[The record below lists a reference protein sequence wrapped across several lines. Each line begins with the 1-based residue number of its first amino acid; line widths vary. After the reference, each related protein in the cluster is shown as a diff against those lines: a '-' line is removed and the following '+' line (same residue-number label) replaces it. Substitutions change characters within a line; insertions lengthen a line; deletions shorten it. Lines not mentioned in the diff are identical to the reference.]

1 MEWDAN
7 AYFYSQWGDEMEMFS
22 YFATEKV
29 DDWWTKWG
37 SLLARDRDQ
46 VAGTGK
52 GGEVVPP
59 VTPTVEVNVSS
70 GQRRSTFVY

>member
-46 VAGTGK
+46 VAGAGK